1 LLVAVVGKFGGAFIG
16 ASLAGVRPRRAG
28 VLATLM
34 NTRGLTAIVILS
46 VGLQLRILDQSLY
59 SLMIV
64 MAIVTTMMAG
74 PLLHLI
80 YPDRFVVRD
89 IAEADRAALGT
100 AARRRILV
108 LIEAPE
114 TAAPLVDI
122 GAALAA
128 SREHSQLILCHLVA
142 QEHDTRLEVATGL
155 GGELRETTKTTGN
168 LQTLADRASARRV
181 SAVVRSRFSQDIAVE
196 LPGYVAAAE
205 PDTIV
210 LGPGRTSRETLAAG
224 GAVQLVTVLRS
235 PPEAPS
241 AVAVLWTRGEGG
253 AAAVQVATQL
263 AVADRL
269 KLVISPAGGRRAGL
283 AAELT
288 RDGIAASDGPLPSGA
303 IVVAAA
309 ADSSGDAH
317 LTVRAGTREASD
329 DLDQWVQDLD
339 RSRLIGQR

>member
-1 LLVAVVGKFGGAFIG
+1 
-16 ASLAGVRPRRAG
+16 
-28 VLATLM
+28 M
-34 NTRGLTAIVILS
+34 
-46 VGLQLRILDQSLY
+46 
-59 SLMIV
+59 
-64 MAIVTTMMAG
+64 
-74 PLLHLI
+74 
-80 YPDRFVVRD
+80 
-89 IAEADRAALGT
+89 
-100 AARRRILV
+100 

-155 GGELRETTKTTGN
+155 GGELRETTRTTGN
-168 LQTLADRASARRV
+168 LQALADRASARGV
-181 SAVVRSRFSQDIAVE
+181 SAVVRSRFSQDIAAE

-210 LGPGRTSRETLAAG
+210 LGPGGAFRETLAAD

-235 PPEAPS
+235 LPEAPS
-241 AVAVLWTRGEGG
+241 AVAALWTRGEGG
-253 AAAVQVATQL
+253 AAAVLVAAQL

-283 AAELT
+283 AAGLT
-288 RDGIAASDGPLPSGA
+288 RDGIAASDGPPPSGA

-329 DLDQWVQDLD
+329 DLDQWVQDLS
-339 RSRLIGQR
+339 RSRLIGQRLNGRGRCARASPTIASSADSARLAAALSTLPLPEWMPSDGEVVAVRVLSGAKQDTTRSLVPPVTCSVRLLYAGCHERTLVRR

>member
-1 LLVAVVGKFGGAFIG
+1 
-16 ASLAGVRPRRAG
+16 
-28 VLATLM
+28 M
-34 NTRGLTAIVILS
+34 
-46 VGLQLRILDQSLY
+46 
-59 SLMIV
+59 
-64 MAIVTTMMAG
+64 
-74 PLLHLI
+74 
-80 YPDRFVVRD
+80 
-89 IAEADRAALGT
+89 
-100 AARRRILV
+100 
-108 LIEAPE
+108 
-114 TAAPLVDI
+114 
-122 GAALAA
+122 
-128 SREHSQLILCHLVA
+128 
-142 QEHDTRLEVATGL
+142 
-155 GGELRETTKTTGN
+155 
-168 LQTLADRASARRV
+168 
-181 SAVVRSRFSQDIAVE
+181 RSRFSQDIAVE

-269 KLVISPAGGRRAGL
+269 KLVISPAGGRRASL
-283 AAELT
+283 AAGLT
-288 RDGIAASDGPLPSGA
+288 RDGIAASDGPPPSGA
-303 IVVAAA
+303 IVVAAS